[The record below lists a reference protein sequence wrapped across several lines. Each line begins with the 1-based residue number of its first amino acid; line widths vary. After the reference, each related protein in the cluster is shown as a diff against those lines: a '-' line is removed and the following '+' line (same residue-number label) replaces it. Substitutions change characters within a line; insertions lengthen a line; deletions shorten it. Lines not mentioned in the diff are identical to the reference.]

1 MISKM
6 TKLVFRSI
14 VCRLLS
20 LHYDKNTLASHA
32 VHALLKRHASFA
44 QKDYNGILKTDSF
57 AVYSI
62 SESFSYTLS
71 SVTFFQK
78 ANRTTDAVLLLNYI
92 LFTISASG
100 LFLKF
105 RKFKPRYSYKI
116 YSEKKERVYLRSAYF
131 LLNIKPINLSK
142 SGLKNCF

>member
-1 MISKM
+1 MISKND
-6 TKLVFRSI
+6 KVFRSI
-14 VCRLLS
+14 CADRYHYITIKILS
-20 LHYDKNTLASHA
+20 PHMP
-32 VHALLKRHASFA
+32 VHALRKTHASFA

-62 SESFSYTLS
+62 SDSFSYTLS

-105 RKFKPRYSYKI
+105 RKFKSRYPYKI
-116 YSEKKERVYLRSAYF
+116 YSHKKERVYLRSAYF
-131 LLNIKPINLSK
+131 LSHY
-142 SGLKNCF
+142 

>member
-1 MISKM
+1 MP
-6 TKLVFRSI
+6 
-14 VCRLLS
+14 
-20 LHYDKNTLASHA
+20 
-32 VHALLKRHASFA
+32 VHALRKRHASFA

-62 SESFSYTLS
+62 SDSFSYTLS

-78 ANRTTDAVLLLNYI
+78 VNHTTDAVLLF
-92 LFTISASG
+92 LFSASS

-116 YSEKKERVYLRSAYF
+116 HPHKKDRVYLHSAYF
-131 LLNIKPINLSK
+131 LSHY
-142 SGLKNCF
+142 